1 MAAGCEELLDP
12 VRKSLS
18 TIGGLGWV
26 IWWNWT
32 SGARMHECGGR
43 PELNCFNFGL
53 EICAH
58 WNKKMR
64 FMVVVLDFVGVKL

>member
-1 MAAGCEELLDP
+1 MANFLIQLERANWRSP
-12 VRKSLS
+12 
-18 TIGGLGWV
+18 GLGWG

-32 SGARMHECGGR
+32 SGATMHECGGR
-43 PELNCFNFGL
+43 PELNFFNFGL

-64 FMVVVLDFVGVKL
+64 CMEVVLDLVGVKL